1 MRPLWLLR
9 MLKEETMELLYFT
22 AKWCV
27 PCRSFGPV
35 MERVTEPAVTKVDV
49 DLNTE
54 MVNLYGVMS
63 VPTVILAKDGFEVA
77 RFSGARDLDYVNKF
91 VASHS

>member
-1 MRPLWLLR
+1 MRPLRILR
-9 MLKEETMELLYFT
+9 VLRNKNMELLYFT

-35 MERVTEPAVTKVDV
+35 MEQVTEPPVTKVDV
-49 DLNTE
+49 DYNTE

-91 VASHS
+91 VSSHK